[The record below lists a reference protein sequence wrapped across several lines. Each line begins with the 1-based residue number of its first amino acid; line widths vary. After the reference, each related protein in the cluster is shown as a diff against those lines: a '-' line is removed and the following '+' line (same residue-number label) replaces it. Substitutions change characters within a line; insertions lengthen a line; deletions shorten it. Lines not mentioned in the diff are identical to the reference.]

1 MAENFI
7 DRMEDQIFS
16 AQLARLARIT
26 GRTPHAEFIKEMYD
40 RVKERYLEEL
50 KRRKIRLRAL
60 DAARLDEIVS
70 YLYYY
75 HLFHTS
81 HLPAEIVARLE
92 QDARYRDRLV
102 QEVAVYIVINEHL
115 NVEKRS
121 NTSAYSPEIAAY
133 NMACSYS
140 LFVLGSFK
148 GADRRMNGINNLF
161 KKSMITIKSVISLL
175 ATGNSCDAVILWRH
189 LH

>member
-81 HLPAEIVARLE
+81 HLPRRSLPGWN
-92 QDARYRDRLV
+92 RMR
-102 QEVAVYIVINEHL
+102 VI
-115 NVEKRS
+115 
-121 NTSAYSPEIAAY
+121 
-133 NMACSYS
+133 
-140 LFVLGSFK
+140 
-148 GADRRMNGINNLF
+148 
-161 KKSMITIKSVISLL
+161 
-175 ATGNSCDAVILWRH
+175 ATGWCRRWRCTSSSTSI
-189 LH
+189 